1 MELRKICDDPADMS
15 AWELAH
21 NMMFVKVREACYR
34 DFERET
40 TLLDLVREI
49 YRKHTGE
56 DGLTQEMD
64 ELDDETLDEI
74 LADNLQYGTDDWDG
88 VIALLYQTAWGAAEL
103 REWLKA
109 YETHGLPTTM
119 RPEVLQQAIDT
130 YGSHAQEEMAIEE
143 MSELTKAIVKRHRAA
158 DKPSY
163 DKAMSGIAEEMADV
177 IIMLTQLL
185 MFYGNRRDVQR
196 AVDEKVKRLAGR
208 LESERAEMTG
218 AAMDAA
224 AEVLEPA
231 TLGGAAHV

>member
-21 NMMFVKVREACYR
+21 NMMFIKDREACYR

-49 YRKHTGE
+49 YRKHVGE

-88 VIALLYQTAWGAAEL
+88 VIAILYQTAWGAAEL

-109 YETHGLPTTM
+109 YEMHGLPTTM

-231 TLGGAAHV
+231 T

>member
-1 MELRKICDDPADMS
+1 MELRKICDDTGDMN

-21 NMMFVKVREACYR
+21 NMMFVKDREACYR

-103 REWLKA
+103 REWLKS

-185 MFYGNRRDVQR
+185 MFYGNRKEVQR

-231 TLGGAAHV
+231 T

>member
-1 MELRKICDDPADMS
+1 MELKKICDDTEDMGM
-15 AWELAH
+15 WELAH
-21 NMMFVKVREACYR
+21 NMMFVKNREAWHR
-34 DFERET
+34 DFEREL

-49 YRKHTGE
+49 YRKHAGQ

-64 ELDDETLDEI
+64 ELDNETLDEI

-88 VIALLYQTAWGAAEL
+88 VIAIFYQTAWGAAEL

-130 YGSHAQEEMAIEE
+130 YGSLAQEEMAIEE
-143 MSELTKAIVKRHRAA
+143 MSELTKAIVKRHRAR
-158 DKPSY
+158 DKDSY
-163 DKAMSGIAEEMADV
+163 QRAMSNITEEMADV

-185 MFYGNRRDVQR
+185 MFYGNRKEVQR

-208 LESERAEMTG
+208 LESERAEMHS

-224 AEVLEPA
+224 AEVMQSA
-231 TLGGAAHV
+231 T

>member
-21 NMMFVKVREACYR
+21 NMMFVKDREACYR

-56 DGLTQEMD
+56 DGRTQEMD

-231 TLGGAAHV
+231 T

>member
-21 NMMFVKVREACYR
+21 NMMFIKDREACYR

-49 YRKHTGE
+49 YRKHAGE

-88 VIALLYQTAWGAAEL
+88 VIAILYQTAWGAAEL

-185 MFYGNRRDVQR
+185 MFYGNRKDVQR
-196 AVDEKVKRLAGR
+196 AVNEKVKRLAGR

-224 AEVLEPA
+224 AEALEPA
-231 TLGGAAHV
+231 T

>member
-1 MELRKICDDPADMS
+1 
-15 AWELAH
+15 
-21 NMMFVKVREACYR
+21 
-34 DFERET
+34 
-40 TLLDLVREI
+40 
-49 YRKHTGE
+49 
-56 DGLTQEMD
+56 MD

-185 MFYGNRRDVQR
+185 MFYGNRKDVQR

-231 TLGGAAHV
+231 T

>member
-21 NMMFVKVREACYR
+21 NMMFVKDREACYR

-185 MFYGNRRDVQR
+185 MFYGNRKDVQR

-208 LESERAEMTG
+208 LESERAEMTE
-218 AAMDAA
+218 AAMEAA
-224 AEVLEPA
+224 AEALQPA
-231 TLGGAAHV
+231 T

>member
-21 NMMFVKVREACYR
+21 NMMFVKDREACYR

>member
-1 MELRKICDDPADMS
+1 MELRKICDDTSDMGM
-15 AWELAH
+15 WELAH
-21 NMMFVKVREACYR
+21 NMMFVKDREACYR

-143 MSELTKAIVKRHRAA
+143 MSELTKAIVKRHRAV

-185 MFYGNRRDVQR
+185 MFYGNRKEVQR

-231 TLGGAAHV
+231 T

>member
-1 MELRKICDDPADMS
+1 MELRKICDDTSDMA

-21 NMMFVKVREACYR
+21 NMMFVKDREAWYR
-34 DFERET
+34 DFEREIP
-40 TLLDLVREI
+40 LLDLVREI
-49 YRKHTGE
+49 YEKHAGE
-56 DGLTQEMD
+56 DGLTQDME
-64 ELDDETLDEI
+64 ELDGETLDEI

-88 VIALLYQTAWGAAEL
+88 VIALFYQTAWGAAEL

-109 YETHGLPTTM
+109 YETHALPTTM

-130 YGSHAQEEMAIEE
+130 YGSGAQEEMAIEE
-143 MSELTKAIVKRHRAA
+143 MSELTKAIVKRHRAK

-163 DKAMSGIAEEMADV
+163 DKAMSNIAEEMADV

-185 MFYGNRRDVQR
+185 MFYGNRKDVQR

-208 LESERAEMTG
+208 LESERAEMTE

-224 AEVLEPA
+224 AEALQLA
-231 TLGGAAHV
+231 T

>member
-1 MELRKICDDPADMS
+1 MELRKICDDTSDMGM
-15 AWELAH
+15 WELAH
-21 NMMFVKVREACYR
+21 NMMFVKDGEAWYR
-34 DFERET
+34 DFEREIP
-40 TLLDLVREI
+40 LRELIREI
-49 YRKHTGE
+49 LTKHAGE
-56 DGLTQEMD
+56 VYDRDYDPESF
-64 ELDDETLDEI
+64 DDAMSE
-74 LADNLQYGTDDWDG
+74 NLQYGTGELEG
-88 VIALLYQTAWGAAEL
+88 VIALFYQTAWGAAEL

-231 TLGGAAHV
+231 T

>member
-21 NMMFVKVREACYR
+21 NMMFVKDREACYR

-163 DKAMSGIAEEMADV
+163 NKAMSGIAEEMADV

-231 TLGGAAHV
+231 T

>member
-21 NMMFVKVREACYR
+21 NMMFIKDREACYR

-40 TLLDLVREI
+40 ALLDLVREI
-49 YRKHTGE
+49 YRKHAGE

-185 MFYGNRRDVQR
+185 MFYGNRKDVQR

-231 TLGGAAHV
+231 T

>member
-21 NMMFVKVREACYR
+21 NMMFIKDREACYR

-49 YRKHTGE
+49 YRKHVGE

-88 VIALLYQTAWGAAEL
+88 VIAILYQTAWGAAEL

-231 TLGGAAHV
+231 T

>member
-21 NMMFVKVREACYR
+21 NMMFIKDREACYR

-40 TLLDLVREI
+40 ALLDLVREI
-49 YRKHTGE
+49 YRKHAGE

-88 VIALLYQTAWGAAEL
+88 VIAILYQTAWGAAEL

-177 IIMLTQLL
+177 IILLTQLL

-231 TLGGAAHV
+231 T

>member
-21 NMMFVKVREACYR
+21 NMMFIKDREACYR

-40 TLLDLVREI
+40 ALLDLVREI
-49 YRKHTGE
+49 YRKHAGE

-88 VIALLYQTAWGAAEL
+88 VIAILYQTAWGAAEL

-231 TLGGAAHV
+231 T

>member
-21 NMMFVKVREACYR
+21 NMMFIKDREACYR

-49 YRKHTGE
+49 YRKHAGE

-88 VIALLYQTAWGAAEL
+88 VIAILYQTAWGAAEL

-231 TLGGAAHV
+231 T

>member
-1 MELRKICDDPADMS
+1 MELRKICDDTGDMN

-21 NMMFVKVREACYR
+21 NMMFVKDREACYR

-185 MFYGNRRDVQR
+185 MFYRNRKDVQR

-231 TLGGAAHV
+231 T